1 MWGLKFGF
9 IKEKRKSSSLTIMLQ
24 PKKTKYRKQ
33 FRGKRRGMAQVGCD
47 ISFGEYGLKALD
59 RGWITSQ
66 QIEAARKAISS
77 HTKRMGKVW
86 IRVFPDKPYTK
97 RAAGARMG
105 GGKGDLEGYVAVVK
119 PGRIMFEL
127 SGVSKE
133 VASEALRKAGR
144 KFGIKTRFETKES

>member
-1 MWGLKFGF
+1 M
-9 IKEKRKSSSLTIMLQ
+9 LT

-33 FRGKRRGMAQVGCD
+33 FRGKRRGMAITGSD
-47 ISFGEYGLKALD
+47 ISFGDFALKTMVC
-59 RGWITSQ
+59 GWITSQ

-77 HTKRMGKVW
+77 HTKRMGKTW

-97 RAAGARMG
+97 RAAGSRMG

-119 PGRIMFEL
+119 PGRVLFEI

-133 VASEALRKAGR
+133 IAAEALRRAGA
-144 KFGIKTRFETKES
+144 KIGLKTRFDEKE